1 MGLKNEHNLEYSPI
15 KKKNGTLT
23 SITITTQL
31 LGTSPSVVTRQLYS
45 AEKYFIW
52 EDLPVGWMFFSKYIY
67 HGHERKSI
75 RDKID

>member
-1 MGLKNEHNLEYSPI
+1 MGLKNEHNLEYNPI

-23 SITITTQL
+23 SITTQL

-52 EDLPVGWMFFSKYIY
+52 DDLPVS
-67 HGHERKSI
+67 
-75 RDKID
+75 